1 MKCALSLACVAA
13 VASASNYHRGVGA
26 AAPGG
31 WTPANVED
39 VKKVY
44 YSVSPTES
52 SYTPATMLRL
62 CATEF
67 TSAEMQVVNGIN
79 YKLHVQACTVSSAK
93 EATPTC
99 SCPSGASKAYA
110 INLFKDPNEVTK
122 VSNIELDTP
131 ADGTPTTTPETK
143 IGGASAPRPVTEDD
157 KAIFTRAT
165 SDEANYASSQLA
177 RVCASEFI
185 SVSTQVVAG
194 MNYIFTVKGCALE
207 KAPLATADCKTT
219 CASKQ
224 AATFQI
230 KVFAG
235 LDNTVKVSGVSSAAG
250 SPELPSNS
258 ASGVEVANSTA
269 TTPATPTPTATTVVM
284 NSAATGLSLGFTVA
298 CLVTA
303 AAAVL

>member
-1 MKCALSLACVAA
+1 MKSFFILSLACIAA
-13 VASASNYHRGVGA
+13 VAMASNYHRGAGVL
-26 AAPGG
+26 GG
-31 WTPANVED
+31 WTPANVDD

-44 YSVSPTES
+44 FSVSETET

-67 TSAEMQVVNGIN
+67 RSAEMQVVNGIN

-99 SCPSGASKAYA
+99 SCSSGTRKSYV
-110 INLFKDPNEVTK
+110 IDLFKDPKEVTK

-131 ADGTPTTTPETK
+131 ADGTPTSTPETK
-143 IGGASAPRPVTEDD
+143 YGGSSAPRPVTEDD

-194 MNYIFTVKGCALE
+194 MNYKFTV
-207 KAPLATADCKTT
+207 
-219 CASKQ
+219 
-224 AATFQI
+224 
-230 KVFAG
+230 
-235 LDNTVKVSGVSSAAG
+235 
-250 SPELPSNS
+250 
-258 ASGVEVANSTA
+258 
-269 TTPATPTPTATTVVM
+269 
-284 NSAATGLSLGFTVA
+284 
-298 CLVTA
+298 
-303 AAAVL
+303 

>member
-1 MKCALSLACVAA
+1 MKSFFTLSLACIAA
-13 VASASNYHRGVGA
+13 VAMASNYHRGAGV
-26 AAPGG
+26 PGG
-31 WTPANVED
+31 WTPANVDD
-39 VKKVY
+39 VKMVY
-44 YSVSPTES
+44 FSVSETET

-93 EATPTC
+93 DATPTC
-99 SCPSGASKAYA
+99 SCPSGTSKAYA
-110 INLFKDPNEVTK
+110 INLLKDPNEVTK

-194 MNYIFTVKGCALE
+194 MNYKFTVMGCALE
-207 KAPLATADCKTT
+207 TPPPATADCKTT
-219 CASKQ
+219 CAFKPV
-224 AATFQI
+224 ATYEI

-235 LDNTVKVSGVSSAAG
+235 LDKTVRVVDVSYVVG
-250 SPELPSNS
+250 LP
-258 ASGVEVANSTA
+258 A
-269 TTPATPTPTATTVVM
+269 
-284 NSAATGLSLGFTVA
+284 LL
-298 CLVTA
+298 
-303 AAAVL
+303 